1 MSREGD
7 ISTIFLVL
15 RRLRR
20 PLITLIVI
28 FSIGVLGLTLVP
40 GPVGDDGETT
50 RISFFHAFYFISFT
64 ATTIGFGEIPET
76 FSEQQRLWVIFCI
89 YLSVV
94 GWAIF
99 ITALLRLSQDDNL
112 RKAILNSQFGREV
125 RNLQEPFYLVCG
137 YGETG
142 HRICTALDRLGLRA
156 VVVEID
162 ASQLADIE
170 HQRYRSDVPGLVA
183 DAANPEKLRLAGL
196 THRYCRGVIAL
207 TNDDAANLAVAISA
221 RLLAPNLPVLARAET
236 RDTAANML
244 SFNTQHVIN
253 PFQKF
258 GDYLSLAMHSPAAY
272 HLLVWLTGLP
282 GTTIIRHRD
291 PPRGHW
297 ILCGF
302 GNFGRSLAEAIA
314 REGLQVTVIDL
325 LPERQAEPHDAGF
338 HWIRGDGTG
347 AATLTEAGI
356 ENAAGIIAATASDV
370 DNLSIA
376 VTARQL
382 NGKAF
387 VVLRQNSVINR
398 PLIEAFEADI
408 TMVPSEV
415 VAQECLAILTTPLL
429 APFLDALHGADE
441 AWCSDLLDQLSER
454 FGEQV
459 PEVWSIRLNLAETP
473 ALYRLLMQGQTI
485 KLCDIFRDPAQR
497 ASTLNCQALQ
507 LDRDDDDR
515 LLLPG
520 CETALRPG
528 DELLLVGDRSA
539 HRDLE
544 LSLSNEH
551 TLLYV
556 LTGKDLPGGWV
567 WERLSALRN

>member
-1 MSREGD
+1 
-7 ISTIFLVL
+7 
-15 RRLRR
+15 
-20 PLITLIVI
+20 
-28 FSIGVLGLTLVP
+28 
-40 GPVGDDGETT
+40 
-50 RISFFHAFYFISFT
+50 
-64 ATTIGFGEIPET
+64 
-76 FSEQQRLWVIFCI
+76 
-89 YLSVV
+89 
-94 GWAIF
+94 
-99 ITALLRLSQDDNL
+99 
-112 RKAILNSQFGREV
+112 
-125 RNLQEPFYLVCG
+125 
-137 YGETG
+137 
-142 HRICTALDRLGLRA
+142 
-156 VVVEID
+156 
-162 ASQLADIE
+162 
-170 HQRYRSDVPGLVA
+170 
-183 DAANPEKLRLAGL
+183 
-196 THRYCRGVIAL
+196 YCRGVIAL

-539 HRDLE
+539 HRD
-544 LSLSNEH
+544 
-551 TLLYV
+551 
-556 LTGKDLPGGWV
+556 
-567 WERLSALRN
+567 